1 LSIERGYNNKTE
13 KIILRNLIRGDKAV
27 IANAT
32 QEMKSKITKKN
43 LMSSNLFNSNLVKAI
58 ATLLASW

>member
-1 LSIERGYNNKTE
+1 ME

-32 QEMKSKITKKN
+32 QETKSKITKKN
-43 LMSSNLFNSNLVKAI
+43 LMSSNLVKAI

>member
-1 LSIERGYNNKTE
+1 ME

-32 QEMKSKITKKN
+32 QETKSKITKKN